1 MKKLLI
7 AIVCCSVFLSPAH
20 AQLEPVNEGGIT
32 MGHIHMNVR
41 DVAAHK
47 KFWTDLG
54 ATSIRIGQAEAVRGA
69 GFLVVFRQQ
78 APTGQMDGSVV
89 NHIGLLVPDFDAL
102 TARLSALGTKI
113 DAPRAGS
120 APGIRQT
127 TIYGPEEFRMELTE
141 DPALT
146 VPLASHHG
154 RATATNFGHLH
165 YRLPDPAEAKQW
177 YATKLFATPGRRA
190 NWEAVD
196 VPGMN
201 LTLQGLPQASPA
213 PALPTKGRI
222 VDHIGFE
229 VRNLE
234 AFAKRLQASG
244 VTLETPYRKDPELGI
259 ASVFL
264 TDPWGTSIELTEGL
278 AGF

>member
-7 AIVCCSVFLSPAH
+7 TIAGCLALLSPAG
-20 AQLEPVNEGGIT
+20 AQLVPVNESGIT

-41 DVAAHK
+41 DVAAHR

-54 ATSIRIGQAEAVRGA
+54 ATPVRIGQAEAVKGA
-69 GFLVVFRQQ
+69 GFLVIFRQQ
-78 APTGQMDGSVV
+78 EPTGVMDGSVV
-89 NHIGLLVPDFDAL
+89 NHIGLLVPNFDTLA
-102 TARLSALGTKI
+102 ARLNALGTKI

-127 TIYGPEEFRMELTE
+127 TVYGPEQFRMELTE
-141 DPALT
+141 DAALPT
-146 VPLASHHG
+146 ALASHHG
-154 RATATNFGHLH
+154 RPTTTNFGHLH
-165 YRLPDPAEAKQW
+165 YRVPSPADAQRW
-177 YATKLFATPGRRA
+177 YATMLGATPGRRA

-201 LTLQGLPQASPA
+201 ITLQGVPQAET
-213 PALPTKGRI
+213 ALPTKGRI

-234 AFAKRLQASG
+234 AFAKRLQADG
-244 VTLETPYRKDPELGI
+244 MKLETPYRKDPELGV